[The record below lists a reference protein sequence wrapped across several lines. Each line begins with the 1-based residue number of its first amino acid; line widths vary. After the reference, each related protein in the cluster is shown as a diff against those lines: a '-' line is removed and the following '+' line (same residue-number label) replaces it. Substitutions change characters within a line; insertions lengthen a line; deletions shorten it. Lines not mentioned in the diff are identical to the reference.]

1 MDSAPPKPK
10 ARNAVPRKPG
20 PSTGAQ
26 RVYAALRR
34 AIIALEIEPGTP
46 LEEERLCR
54 QHKVS
59 RTPMREALIRLAS
72 EGLVEL
78 EPNRGARVAALQ
90 FVDVVDHYEAMN
102 VFQPVI
108 WHFAAVRRTSSD
120 LARIREN
127 LAAFRTAIERGDSG
141 PIVQANYEVHCA
153 IAAACHNRSFEK
165 AYRQMLVDKL
175 RIGQHAVHDVPQ
187 SGRASLSKRFSGAL
201 RIIQQLV
208 EVIANRKGMDA
219 ERLARDYNAHVR
231 VQIVDI
237 LSASLAKEIRVL
249 PSPPEDTG
257 VGRTAAR
264 PDPHSRLRNAGN

>member
-1 MDSAPPKPK
+1 MNSSLTRPKPREV
-10 ARNAVPRKPG
+10 ASRKIQ

-26 RVYAALRR
+26 RVYAALRH

-54 QHKVS
+54 QHQVS

-90 FVDVVDHYEAMN
+90 FVDVVDHYEAMD

-108 WHFAAVRRTSSD
+108 WHFAAVRRTNSD
-120 LARIREN
+120 LVTIREN
-127 LAAFRTAIERGDSG
+127 LAAFRTAIAGGDSEA
-141 PIVQANYEVHCA
+141 IVQANYEVHCA
-153 IAAACHNRSFEK
+153 IAAACHNRSLEK

-175 RIGQHAVHDVPQ
+175 RVGQHAVRDLPQ
-187 SGRASLSKRFSGAL
+187 SGGPTLSKRFSGAL

-208 EVIANRKGMDA
+208 EVIANRKGVDA
-219 ERLARDYNAHVR
+219 ERLARDYNTHVR
-231 VQIVDI
+231 AQIVDI
-237 LSASLAKEIRVL
+237 LSVSLAREIRHA
-249 PSPPEDTG
+249 PSPPKNSDT
-257 VGRTAAR
+257 AR
-264 PDPHSRLRNAGN
+264 G

>member
-1 MDSAPPKPK
+1 MDSTVITLK
-10 ARNAVPRKPG
+10 ARDAVPRKTR

-26 RVYAALRR
+26 RVYAALRH

-90 FVDVVDHYEAMN
+90 FVDVVDHYEAMD

-108 WHFAAVRRTSSD
+108 WHFAAVRRTNSD
-120 LARIREN
+120 LARIRES
-127 LAAFRTAIERGDSG
+127 LAVFRTAIAREDSEA
-141 PIVQANYEVHCA
+141 IVQANYEVHCA
-153 IAAACHNRSFEK
+153 IAAACHNRSLEK

-175 RIGQHAVHDVPQ
+175 RVGQHAVRDLPQ
-187 SGRASLSKRFSGAL
+187 SGGLSLSKRFSGAL

-208 EVIANRKGMDA
+208 EVIANRKGVDA
-219 ERLARDYNAHVR
+219 ERLARDYNTHVR
-231 VQIVDI
+231 AQIVDI
-237 LSASLAKEIRVL
+237 LSASLAREVRHA
-249 PSPPEDTG
+249 PSPPENSG
-257 VGRTAAR
+257 TAR
-264 PDPHSRLRNAGN
+264 G